1 MKGSGDFMRKYSV
14 TKIAKV
20 MACTVMALAMAVSG
34 INTSDIGSSKN
45 TSVAKAASVRKC
57 YTICNGNIR
66 VYSNSAPTSVSGWI
80 YANDE
85 IIVYTVTGRYS
96 YVAYPTARGMRK
108 GYIPTSA
115 ILLSTGG
122 STYRNTVG
130 NFNTY
135 KRVGGAK
142 YGTSTKGDSVTILGT
157 SGSYTQIKYSVV
169 SGYKYAFALTSD
181 INRCVKGV
189 GQNNS
194 STYRVSGNLLI
205 VNGKAMNDYRIG
217 AKYTNSNYAIINGRR
232 VYMAGS
238 QCCGYARYIAYK
250 LYGCHDKSAP
260 SKFRNVSGYVA
271 AGKLTTSKLKSA
283 VTTAGVGAHMRT
295 NGRQHSLSIIGVTDS
310 GFTITDA
317 NSDGRLTIRVANYT
331 WSSYVNSTYGKR
343 GLLYIKK
350 YVG

>member
-1 MKGSGDFMRKYSV
+1 MGKHLVR
-14 TKIAKV
+14 KIAKV
-20 MACTVMALAMAVSG
+20 MVCSVMALTMALMG
-34 INTSDIGSSKN
+34 INISN
-45 TSVAKAASVRKC
+45 TDSCKSVVVAKAASVRKC
-57 YTICNGNIR
+57 YTICNWNTR
-66 VYSNSAPTSVSGWI
+66 VYSNSALTSGSGWI
-80 YANDE
+80 YPSDE
-85 IIVYTVTGRYS
+85 IIVYTVTRRYS

-108 GYIPTSA
+108 GYISTSA

-122 STYRNTVG
+122 STYRNTGG

-135 KRVGGAK
+135 RRVGGTQ
-142 YGTSTKGDSVTILGT
+142 YGTSTKGDTVTILGT
-157 SGSYTQIKYSVV
+157 SGNYTQIKYNVA

-181 INRCVKGV
+181 IDRCVKGI
-189 GQNNS
+189 GQNNNS
-194 STYRVSGNLLI
+194 VSTAGATYNISGNLLT
-205 VNGKAMNDYRIG
+205 VNGITMSDYRIG
-217 AKYTNSNYAIINGRR
+217 GKYTNSNYALINGRR

-260 SKFRNVSGYVA
+260 SKFRDVSGYVA
-271 AGKLTTSKLKSA
+271 AGRLTPSKIKSA
-283 VTTAGVGAHMRT
+283 VTTAGVGAHIRT

-317 NSDGRLTIRVANYT
+317 NSDGRLTIRVATYT